1 MSDLIRTVLLI
12 LLAIPA
18 FLAPARAD
26 IVVTDDTGETIHLLE
41 PASRIISLA
50 PNLTELLFAAGA
62 GDKIVGTVQYSD
74 YPEPAKSIQRI
85 GDAYQFDIEAILQL
99 QPDLIV
105 YWQSGAGE
113 PAYRKLKELGLVV
126 YRAEPDTVEKIG
138 TSLIRFG
145 QLSGTEQTAE
155 AASKQ
160 MLEQMNQLQQTYSGK
175 PAVRVFYQFWN
186 QPIYTVN
193 GKHLISH
200 IIELCGGQNIFAAL
214 SALTPQI
221 SPEEVLQ
228 ANPDIIIASGENN
241 TPPGWMNDW
250 KQWSQLTANRNN
262 RIYSIPPDYIQRH
275 TPRIIEGARMMC
287 DFIDQARQ

>member
-1 MSDLIRTVLLI
+1 MSDLIRPVLFI

-18 FLAPARAD
+18 LLATARAE
-26 IVVTDDTGETIHLLE
+26 IVVTDDTGETIHLSV

-74 YPEPAKSIQRI
+74 YPETAKSIQRV
-85 GDAYQFDIEAILQL
+85 GDAYQFDIEAIVRLK
-99 QPDLIV
+99 PDLIV

-113 PAYRKLKELGLVV
+113 PAFRKLKDLGLVV

-160 MLEQMNQLQQTYSGK
+160 LLEQMQQLQNTYSGK
-175 PAVRVFYQFWN
+175 PAIRVFYQFWN

-200 IIELCGGQNIFAAL
+200 IIELCGGQNIFAEL
-214 SALTPQI
+214 SPLTPQI
-221 SPEEVLQ
+221 SPEAVLQ
-228 ANPDIIIASGENN
+228 ANPDIIIASGESN
-241 TPPGWMNDW
+241 TPPRWMDDW
-250 KQWSQLTANRNN
+250 KKWPQLTASRNN
-262 RIYSIPPDYIQRH
+262 RIYSIPPDFIQRQ
-275 TPRIIEGARMMC
+275 TPRIIQGARMVC
-287 DFIDQARQ
+287 DFIDRTRH